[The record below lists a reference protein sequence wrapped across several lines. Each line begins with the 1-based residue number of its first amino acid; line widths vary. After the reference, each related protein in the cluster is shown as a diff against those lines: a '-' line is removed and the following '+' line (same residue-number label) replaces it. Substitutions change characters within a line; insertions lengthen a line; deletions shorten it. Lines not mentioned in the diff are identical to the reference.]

1 MGVITTAAIA
11 KALYPGVK
19 TWYGQK
25 YAEYPEEW
33 PEIFKR
39 ETSERA
45 FEEEVGLTGF
55 GLYQQKNEGAGISFD
70 AMSQAF
76 ITRYN
81 MIVWGLGFIITRE
94 MIEDNLYKEIALKRA
109 GALAFS
115 ARQTKEIIGAN
126 ILNRGFTP
134 GYVGGDGATLFSPS
148 HPNKSGGAP
157 WSNTPAVAADLSE
170 ASLEQ
175 ACIDIANF
183 KTDRGLKIAI
193 KPQKIIIPPDLEF
206 DCIRVLQSTL
216 QASTANNALNAIKAS
231 GKIPNGYRVNH
242 YLTDVNQWTIIT
254 DCPEGLKYFER
265 RKDDFEMENDFS
277 TENIRMKSTFRG
289 AFGWTDPRCAYAS
302 PGA

>member
-11 KALYPGVK
+11 KALYPGVR

-33 PEIFKR
+33 SEIFSR
-39 ETSERA
+39 ETSGRA
-45 FEEEVGLTGF
+45 WEEEVGLTGF
-55 GLYQQKNEGAGISFD
+55 GLYQQKNEGAGIAFD

-126 ILNRGFTP
+126 ILNRGFTA
-134 GYVGGDGATLFSPS
+134 GYVGGDGATLFSNA
-148 HPNKSGGAP
+148 HPNKSGGAA
-157 WSNTPAVAADLSE
+157 WSNTPATASDMSE
-170 ASLEQ
+170 AALEQ

-193 KPQKIIIPPDLEF
+193 KPQKIILPPDLEF
-206 DCIRVLQSTL
+206 DTIRVLQSTL

-231 GKIPNGYRVNH
+231 GKIPGGYRVNH

-289 AFGWTDPRCAYAS
+289 SFGWTDPRCAYSS